1 MGLLLTE
8 IKTQGE
14 GLRTQGLQ
22 EAEMRIPVIRRA
34 TVVSETKLANVT
46 RAINAG
52 THVTRV
58 DNAAN
63 VTRAISEGTHV
74 TREISAVKV
83 VNVTKA
89 TNAAMAGI
97 QAREILETTNRII
110 LRTAAIQ
117 EIRGTTGTLE
127 ITAKLGT
134 VVAATRMVETP
145 AETRMMVGI
154 PMLGVQE
161 VVIREMPIRAEKT

>member
-1 MGLLLTE
+1 MGLLLPE

-22 EAEMRIPVIRRA
+22 EAEMRIPVIRSA

-52 THVTRV
+52 THETRV

-97 QAREILETTNRII
+97 QAREILETTNRI
-110 LRTAAIQ
+110 LGTAAIQ

-127 ITAKLGT
+127 ITETLGT
-134 VVAATRMVETP
+134 AVAATRMVETP

-154 PMLGVQE
+154 LMLGVQE